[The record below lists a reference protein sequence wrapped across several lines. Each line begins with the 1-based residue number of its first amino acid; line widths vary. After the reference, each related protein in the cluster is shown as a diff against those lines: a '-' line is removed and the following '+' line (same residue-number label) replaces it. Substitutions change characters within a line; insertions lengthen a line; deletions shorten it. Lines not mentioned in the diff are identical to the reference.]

1 MFREHVRFL
10 DNSHNLLDLKVI
22 RIFVIK
28 FVPGSHRSARLNRPG
43 FMKFLFLPAAGW
55 DKSTNHV
62 LCEECFAST
71 LFEVHGRFNRGCTR
85 QDFASC
91 CVDWILLTLHQ
102 FRDFLTA
109 IVQSRRFSFFS
120 GEDGIEP
127 SANCRRCRAQR
138 IEGANASSPRVPGL
152 PPGRF

>member
-1 MFREHVRFL
+1 
-10 DNSHNLLDLKVI
+10 
-22 RIFVIK
+22 
-28 FVPGSHRSARLNRPG
+28 
-43 FMKFLFLPAAGW
+43 MKFLFLPAAGW

-109 IVQSRRFSFFS
+109 IVQSRRFSFLERWE
-120 GEDGIEP
+120 GESNPLGVIGFR
-127 SANCRRCRAQR
+127 N
-138 IEGANASSPRVPGL
+138 NASPSCY
-152 PPGRF
+152 PPCAGTSTRPFLITNT